1 MNEEESKEK
10 MFKLRILKTRMLK
23 LHKLEAELKGH
34 NNTLFRKVRNTL
46 IAVEEEI
53 LKIDPDQTLLPEI
66 TVSDAEVH
74 NHQEPFL

>member
-1 MNEEESKEK
+1 MNEEESREK

-23 LHKLEAELKGH
+23 LYKLEAELKGH
-34 NNTLFRKVRNTL
+34 NDTLFRKVRNTL

-53 LKIDPDQTLLPEI
+53 LKIDPDQTLLPKI

-74 NHQEPFL
+74 NHKEPFL